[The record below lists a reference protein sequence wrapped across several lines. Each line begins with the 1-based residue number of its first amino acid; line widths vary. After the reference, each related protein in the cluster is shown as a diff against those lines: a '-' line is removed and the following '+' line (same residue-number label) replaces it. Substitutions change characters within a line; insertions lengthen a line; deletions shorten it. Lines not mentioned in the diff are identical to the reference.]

1 MKLESN
7 DFSCKR
13 AKFDFL
19 KYKVKERAISEAKI
33 RAKLRRKDIEILE
46 NSVLRLEN
54 QLNFDPN
61 SNQAKIDLENAQE
74 RLDSLYEEKAKALI
88 IQSKISFYEEG
99 GKNTKFFL
107 NLVKRKQEK
116 SCIRKLK
123 IDDNTTT
130 PDDKII

>member
-1 MKLESN
+1 M
-7 DFSCKR
+7 
-13 AKFDFL
+13 
-19 KYKVKERAISEAKI
+19 
-33 RAKLRRKDIEILE
+33 
-46 NSVLRLEN
+46 RLEN

-130 PDDKII
+130 PDDKIILQEN